1 LANRHRRG
9 SLDAMSEKSSKPMTY
24 QRLERAA
31 YHYLQR
37 FASSREGLRRV
48 LERKIRRTNDGFAPP
63 DAEQEGWIAELVEK
77 CEAMG
82 LLDDAAYAAAKAR
95 GLARQGKSHRH
106 IRSWLKAR
114 GLGEESIEGA
124 LSDLADEAGTSQ
136 AAEVAA
142 ALRLAKRR
150 RIGPYRRAPL
160 DATAQRR
167 EMGVLAR
174 AGFSLSLARAV
185 VQASDEAALAELC
198 DLDPSRLAD
207 AEEGL

>member
-1 LANRHRRG
+1 MIG
-9 SLDAMSEKSSKPMTY
+9 KSSRPMTY
-24 QRLERAA
+24 ERLERAA

-48 LERKIRRTNDGFAPP
+48 LERKIRRANDGFAPP
-63 DAEQEGWIAELVEK
+63 DAEQEGWITHLLEK
-77 CEAMG
+77 CETMG
-82 LLDDAAYAAAKAR
+82 LVDDTTYAAAKAR
-95 GLARQGKSHRH
+95 GLSRQGKSGRH

-114 GLGEESIEGA
+114 GLAEETIEGA
-124 LSDLADEAGTSQ
+124 LSELADEAGTWQ

-150 RIGPYRRAPL
+150 RLGPYRNGTL
-160 DATAQRR
+160 DATARRR

-185 VQASDEAALAELC
+185 IQAPDVATLAELC
-198 DLDPSRLAD
+198 DLDPDRLSD
-207 AEEGL
+207 VEDGL

>member
-1 LANRHRRG
+1 
-9 SLDAMSEKSSKPMTY
+9 MSYE
-24 QRLERAA
+24 RLERAA

-48 LERKIRRTNDGFAPP
+48 LERKVRRANEGFAPP
-63 DAEQEGWIAELVEK
+63 DGEQTAWIAELVEK

-95 GLARQGKSHRH
+95 GLARRGKSQRH

-114 GLGEESIEGA
+114 GLDEETIEGA
-124 LSDLADEAGTSQ
+124 LRELAEDTGSTRTAD
-136 AAEVAA
+136 VAA
-142 ALRLAKRR
+142 AMRLAKRR
-150 RIGPYRRAPL
+150 RLGPYRSGDL
-160 DATAQRR
+160 DATLRRR

-185 VQASDEAALAELC
+185 IEATDEATLAELC

-207 AEEGL
+207 AEDGL